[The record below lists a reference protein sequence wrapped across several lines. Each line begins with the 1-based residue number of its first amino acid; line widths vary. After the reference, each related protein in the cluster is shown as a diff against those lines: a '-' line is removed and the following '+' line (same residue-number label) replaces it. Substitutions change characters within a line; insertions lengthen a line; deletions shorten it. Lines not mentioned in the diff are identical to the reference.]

1 MNDVILVGGGHSH
14 VQVLRRQLMSPL
26 PDARVTVVVDRPVA
40 IYSGMVPGF
49 VSGQYTRHELEI
61 DVRPLARRS
70 GARVVVAAARGIDTE
85 NKHILLSGRPPIHY
99 DLASLNVGS
108 TVAGL
113 DTPGVR
119 EHAVPT
125 RPIADLIDRFDAWF
139 QRGPISDKP
148 VVVVGGG
155 AGGVELAFC
164 LRARLT
170 RLGASA
176 TPITLL
182 SAQPPLVNRPALSE
196 RVRADAADRGI
207 VILSGRAAA
216 VEADAV
222 VLESGERLP
231 SGLTVWVTGAVAPA
245 WLAKTGLPVDARGF
259 VKVRDTLMVEGVDD
273 LFAVGDCAV
282 PESWPAIPKAGVYA
296 VREGPYLASNLE
308 RRLTGR
314 ALETYTPQRDF
325 LTLLNYGDGSAAG
338 GKWGRSISGPGVFR
352 WKDRID
358 RRFMEKFQVLGPE
371 GAPEAAFSRGMP
383 QMAEMEM
390 VCGGC
395 AAKVG
400 QTPLTAALARLPAA
414 PVDPTVAL
422 GLEEVDDVV
431 AVRRGGELVVQNVDA
446 FTAFVDDP
454 WLVGRVAALNAMSD
468 LFAKGCD
475 PRYALAVVNIPE
487 DEAPEEALFQVLSGA
502 RTALDA
508 AGATLLGG
516 HTTVGPKLTVGFAIT
531 GFSPEGALW
540 AAGGL
545 RPGDALILTRGLG
558 TGVLFHADMAGL
570 ARGPWMEAALARMLR
585 GNGPASQLLRSLPDA
600 GVSAVTDVTGFG
612 AAGHLLEMVRASAV
626 SAEVTLADV
635 PLLPGVSGLLRS
647 GQRST
652 FHDQNREV
660 LKVIRVESGAQVPE
674 LEALFDPQTSGGL
687 LIGAAGERAELLV
700 AALREAGELDAA
712 VIGRIR
718 APDGI
723 LLTVR

>member
-1 MNDVILVGGGHSH
+1 MKDVVLVGGGHSH
-14 VQVLRRQLMSPL
+14 VQVLRRQLMAPL
-26 PDARVTVVVDRPVA
+26 PDARLTVVLDRSVA

-49 VSGQYTRHELEI
+49 VSGQYKRHELAI

-70 GARVVVAAARGIDTE
+70 GARVVLAAATGVDTD
-85 NKHILLSGRPPIHY
+85 KRRILLAGRPPIHY

-119 EHAVPT
+119 EFAVPT
-125 RPIADLIDRFDAWF
+125 RPIADLIDRFDGWF
-139 QRGPISDKP
+139 QSAVGEQP

-164 LRARLT
+164 LRSRLARA
-170 RLGASA
+170 GASP
-176 TPITLL
+176 PITLL
-182 SAQPPLVNRPALSE
+182 SAQAPLQGRPALSE
-196 RVRADAADRGI
+196 RIRADAAARGI
-207 VILSGRAAA
+207 TIRQGRAAA

-222 VLESGERLP
+222 VLEGGERLP
-231 SGLTVWVTGAVAPA
+231 SGLTVWVTGAAAPA
-245 WLAKTGLPVDARGF
+245 WLAGTGLPVDGRGF
-259 VKVRDTLMVEGVDD
+259 VRVRDTLEVEGRDG

-282 PESWPAIPKAGVYA
+282 PAGWPEIPKAGVYA
-296 VREGPYLASNLE
+296 VREGPYLADNLE

-314 ALETYTPQRDF
+314 ALTTYTPQRDF

-338 GKWGRSISGPGVFR
+338 AKWGRAFAGPSVFR
-352 WKDRID
+352 WKDSID

-371 GAPEAAFSRGMP
+371 GAPEHAFTKGMP
-383 QMAEMEM
+383 EMAEMEM

-414 PVDPTVAL
+414 PADETVAL

-431 AVRRGGELVVQNVDA
+431 AVRRGGELLVQNVDA

-468 LFAKGCD
+468 LFAKGCE
-475 PRYALAVVNIPE
+475 PRYAMAVVNIPE
-487 DEAPEEALFQVLSGA
+487 DEEPEEALFQVLSGA
-502 RTALDA
+502 RVALDE
-508 AGATLLGG
+508 AGVTLLGG

-531 GFSPEGALW
+531 GFSPDGALW
-540 AAGGL
+540 AAGDL
-545 RPGDALILTRGLG
+545 RPGDALVLTRGLG

-570 ARGPWMEAALARMLR
+570 ARGPWMDAALARMVR
-585 GNGPASQLLRSLPDA
+585 GNGPASHLVRGLMDS

-612 AAGHLLEMVRASAV
+612 MAGHLLEMVKASGV
-626 SAEVTLADV
+626 SAEITLADV
-635 PLLPGVSGLLRS
+635 PLLPGVSALLHS

-652 FHDQNREV
+652 FHDQNRSV
-660 LKVIRVESGAQVPE
+660 LKVIRVESGAQTPS

-687 LIGAAGERAELLV
+687 LVGVAAEGADALV
-700 AALREAGELDAA
+700 AALREGGEVDTA
-712 VIGRIR
+712 VIGRVLE
-718 APDGI
+718 ADGV